1 MVYGRE
7 KAELVLEITDVND
20 AVVDGTVKWT
30 IEDTLLD
37 GTDNTDTYTDQLVE
51 YKPTK
56 VYESSGV
63 KNASIELEIN
73 DGWDNIY
80 THANS
85 ITIPVIEYTAP
96 VLDFS
101 WTPLKPTIV
110 DTVVFTQSHKDTRND
125 VLTYGRIDET
135 RIDYYNNGV
144 DEIGDKNTTY
154 EKVFGVKAKGI
165 SIKLETTY
173 WNGWENKSNSITKV
187 MDMSNIP
194 PVANWAREDLGV
206 CVPNFNWTATSTD
219 LDDDDTTL
227 VHTWKLYQ
235 DDELIG
241 EHTGN
246 RYTYPF
252 QFEGSYR
259 LVLRSTDAEGTYHEK
274 VDSFGVVFSTCDGTG
289 GTSGECSPVLKL
301 QSNVWQLVAIP
312 VKDAKVYEDVLLK
325 LQNQTGV
332 AIEELVTLCTTYYG
346 DENKYRAFA
355 VGVTNPLSDNNF
367 PLTYND
373 EGTGEVTAFWIRTK
387 DFTAVGLPDTIVLE
401 W

>member
-1 MVYGRE
+1 
-7 KAELVLEITDVND
+7 
-20 AVVDGTVKWT
+20 
-30 IEDTLLD
+30 
-37 GTDNTDTYTDQLVE
+37 
-51 YKPTK
+51 
-56 VYESSGV
+56 
-63 KNASIELEIN
+63 
-73 DGWDNIY
+73 
-80 THANS
+80 
-85 ITIPVIEYTAP
+85 
-96 VLDFS
+96 
-101 WTPLKPTIV
+101 
-110 DTVVFTQSHKDTRND
+110 
-125 VLTYGRIDET
+125 
-135 RIDYYNNGV
+135 
-144 DEIGDKNTTY
+144 
-154 EKVFGVKAKGI
+154 
-165 SIKLETTY
+165 
-173 WNGWENKSNSITKV
+173 

-219 LDDDDTTL
+219 LDDDETTL

-235 DDELIG
+235 DGELIG
-241 EHTGN
+241 QHTGSM
-246 RYTYPF
+246 YTYPF

-274 VDSFGVVFSTCDGTG
+274 VDNVGVVFSTCDGTG
-289 GTSGECSPVLKL
+289 GASGECSPVLKL

-373 EGTGEVTAFWIRTK
+373 AGTGEVTAFWIRTK